1 MTTKKDSVLARLM
14 ARVFPRTPNFFALL
28 NAQCANTVQG
38 LQALE
43 SFMQSGD
50 TALASRVREL
60 EHEGD
65 RLKVH
70 HIGVLQQAFATPI
83 DREDIY
89 RAILAI
95 DDVLNYAKTTVR
107 EMQVLGLPPDEHTLQ
122 IARLMA
128 EGALALQRG
137 FSMLE
142 NDPEAAEKEADHAH
156 KIERQTEKIYRRAL
170 AELFDA
176 RHYAETLTG
185 AQRDEAQA
193 LGVLL
198 APLGGSDTST
208 VATSVAFVVEILK
221 RREIYRHMSNAAD
234 RIAHVGDVLHDIVVK
249 AV

>member
-1 MTTKKDSVLARLM
+1 MAIETDSVVARLF
-14 ARVFPRTPNFFALL
+14 ARVFPRMPDFYALL
-28 NAQCANTVQG
+28 NGQCATVVEG
-38 LQALE
+38 LEALE
-43 SFMQSGD
+43 SFMQSGEA
-50 TALASRVREL
+50 ALASRVREL

-65 RLKVH
+65 RLKAT
-70 HIGVLQQAFATPI
+70 HIDVLQRSFATPI

-107 EMQVLGLPPDEHTLQ
+107 EMDVLGLPPDEHTLEM
-122 IARLMA
+122 ATLMS
-128 EGALALQRG
+128 EGAHALQRG
-137 FSMLE
+137 FATLE
-142 NDPEAAEKEADHAH
+142 KDPGAAEVEAEHAR
-156 KIERQTEKIYRRAL
+156 KTERQTEKVYRRAL

-176 RHYAETLTG
+176 RHYLETLTS
-185 AQRDEAQA
+185 AQRDEARE

-198 APLGGSDTST
+198 APVEGSDSST

-234 RIAHVGDVLHDIVVK
+234 RIAHAGDVLHDIVVK

>member
-1 MTTKKDSVLARLM
+1 MTTKDDGVLARIM
-14 ARVFPRTPNFFALL
+14 AQVFPRTPDFFALL

-43 SFMQSGD
+43 SFMRSGD

-65 RLKVH
+65 RLKAH
-70 HIGVLQQAFATPI
+70 HISVLQQSFATPI

-107 EMQVLGLPPDEHTLQ
+107 EMEVLGLPPDEHTLE
-122 IARLMA
+122 IAKLMT
-128 EGALALQRG
+128 EGARALQRG
-137 FSMLE
+137 FAVLE
-142 NDPEAAEKEADHAH
+142 DDPGAAEKEADHAH

-193 LGVLL
+193 LGILL
-198 APLGGSDTST
+198 APLGGSDTAT

-221 RREIYRHMSNAAD
+221 RREIYRHMSNATD
-234 RIAHVGDVLHDIVVK
+234 RIAHAGNILHDIVVK